1 MEMPTFS
8 LRTRG
13 RLVTL
18 PRPAVMGVINVSP
31 ESFYGVCGSVAEAI
45 DCAAK
50 MISDGASILDLGAEA
65 TSPGVTLLEDEA
77 LQIQL
82 ECERLL
88 PVLEAIRSRFDVLI
102 SIDTSR
108 VEIIRA
114 AAEKGADIINDQRA
128 LRMPGALEAV
138 SEHGLAACIMHSFRP
153 QREPGSSSPKALLE
167 AICVDLLG
175 RVSVCEAAGMKRDQL
190 MIDPGFGQG
199 HYGKNGDENFYLLA
213 HLKALV
219 DLGLPVLAGWSR
231 KSQIRDFLEK
241 PLEDLLP
248 GSLAAAAMAGQ
259 MGASVIRAH
268 DVKETVDVCRMVGG
282 VLGALLFL

>member
-1 MEMPTFS
+1 MDLPSFS

-13 RLVTL
+13 RFVTL

-31 ESFYGVCGSVAEAI
+31 ESFYGVCGSVDEAV
-45 DCAAK
+45 DCASS
-50 MISDGASILDLGAEA
+50 MVSDGAAILDLGAEA
-65 TSPGVTLLEDEA
+65 TSPNAILVEEEA

-114 AAEKGADIINDQRA
+114 VAEKGADIINDQRA
-128 LRMPGALEAV
+128 LGMPGALEAV
-138 SEHGLAACIMHSFRP
+138 SELGLAACIMHSFRP
-153 QREPGSSSPKALLE
+153 QREPGSSTQEALLA
-167 AICVDLLG
+167 AICDDLSE
-175 RVSVCEAAGMKRDQL
+175 RVSACEAAGMSREQL
-190 MIDPGFGQG
+190 LIDPGFGQG
-199 HYGKNGDENFYLLA
+199 HYGKNVEENFYLLA

-219 DLGLPVLAGWSR
+219 DLELPVLVGWSR
-231 KSQIRDFLEK
+231 KSQIRDFLQK
-241 PLEDLLP
+241 PLEKLLP

-268 DVKETVDVCRMVGG
+268 DVKETVDVCRMVAG
-282 VLGALLFL
+282 VLGSL